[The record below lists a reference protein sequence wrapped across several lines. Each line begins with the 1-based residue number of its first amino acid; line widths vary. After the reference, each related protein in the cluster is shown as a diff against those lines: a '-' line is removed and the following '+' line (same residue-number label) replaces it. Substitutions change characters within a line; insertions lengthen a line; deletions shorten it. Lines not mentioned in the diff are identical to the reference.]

1 MIYQWKEA
9 AQIKADATA
18 AAAVLNELERRG
30 ELDARHV
37 VDVSK
42 PEEAVLHHD
51 FEWDDKKAAD
61 EYRLTTARKIMRSL
75 IVIPEVEDNTPQE
88 PVRAF
93 FQIENNA
100 PTYRAVQTIMSNPGQ
115 KKMLLDLA
123 LRELR
128 TFQQKYRR
136 LEELADVFK
145 SIETALILYS

>member
-18 AAAVLNELERRG
+18 AAMVLNDLERKG

-42 PEEAVLHHD
+42 PDEAVLHRD
-51 FEWDDKKAAD
+51 FEWNDQKAAD
-61 EYRLTTARKIMRSL
+61 EYRLATARKIMRSL
-75 IVIPEVEDNTPQE
+75 IVIPEVEDDKPQE

-100 PTYRAVQTIMSNPGQ
+100 PTYRAVQTIMTNPDQ
-115 KKMLLDLA
+115 KQMLLNLA
-123 LRELR
+123 LKELR
-128 TFQQKYRR
+128 AFQQKYRR
-136 LEELADVFK
+136 LEELSDVFE